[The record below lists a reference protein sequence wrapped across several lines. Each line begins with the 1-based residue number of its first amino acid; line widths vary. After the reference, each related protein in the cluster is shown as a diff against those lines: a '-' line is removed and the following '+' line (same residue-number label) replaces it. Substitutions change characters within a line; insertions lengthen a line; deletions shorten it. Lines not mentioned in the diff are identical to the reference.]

1 MTDREWELQ
10 YLLDGLR
17 FAARKPSDGDK
28 AYSSLGEFAFAGLV
42 DNDMDAQVWYLTP
55 AGAALLALLEVEH
68 CKRRIEATGVFA
80 WTDNMSAEY
89 EHTCPVLVSGVGP
102 LGYQMPVSF
111 GKRCG
116 RSTVADWRAA
126 AEYAEAHAQGG
137 GTDGAQG

>member
-1 MTDREWELQ
+1 MAETRTWELQ
-10 YLLDGLR
+10 DLLDSLH
-17 FAARKPSDGDK
+17 AAKASPGDNEFGTV
-28 AYSSLGEFAFAGLV
+28 SELGFLNLADYDYEA
-42 DNDMDAQVWYLTP
+42 DQWYLTP
-55 AGAALLALLEVEH
+55 AGTALLALLEVEH

-89 EHTCPVLVSGVGP
+89 EHSCPVLVSGVGP

-126 AEYAEAHAQGG
+126 AEYAEAHAQGV
-137 GTDGAQG
+137 QE

>member
-1 MTDREWELQ
+1 MAEWELQ
-10 YLLDGLR
+10 EMLEELREYAECPDGLTTWLSR
-17 FAARKPSDGDK
+17 TQA
-28 AYSSLGEFAFAGLV
+28 
-42 DNDMDAQVWYLTP
+42 
-55 AGAALLALLEVEH
+55 AALLALLEVEH

-116 RSTVADWRAA
+116 PSTVADWRAA
-126 AEYAEAHAQGG
+126 AEYAEAHAQEVPE
-137 GTDGAQG
+137 